1 MLRKVV
7 AALKKFTALAFTV
20 LSFVTLALLPAD
32 GTALAASRIVRV
44 GYLVRAGFQEGRD
57 GEAKSGYGYEYL
69 QEIAYHTDWQYEYV
83 YGDFEVLLAK
93 LRRGEIELM
102 AGVAKTPLRESQLLF
117 SALPCGVE
125 EYYIYTHPGQPVVS
139 ASIPSTLDGKTIGIT
154 PSSYLADIFAEFCRR
169 QGIKCATVP
178 IQSQSTLRDTLST
191 GYVDAIVTTTIT
203 KVPER
208 NDSFVMGAKVGQ
220 AATYFAVSRENPEI
234 MDELNY
240 AIRRIQGLNPF
251 YNEENYLKYI
261 NGSTIVSA
269 LKTGT
274 EQAFIENNPVVRVG
288 YVQGAA
294 PYCKTDVNSPDSV
307 SGIMPEVLSH
317 IALSSGLKFQYV
329 PYSSPGQLV
338 YALRSGA
345 VNVGVPV
352 IGSYW
357 AAEEQNIVITSPVT
371 ASKMFLIYQRAISST
386 YKELLARV
394 AVPSQNNQYAYYISI
409 HYPDAQIKFYPDME
423 ACLDALSWNEVDS
436 VIMES
441 DLLQNM
447 IAQNYK
453 PVTVFRHL
461 PLPEPYQVSMAVAA
475 GSSTLR
481 AILNQGISTLPA
493 AMVSDA
499 RIRALAQEKNAFII
513 NRISPFE
520 FGVIGGFILML
531 AGIMAFI
538 YQNIAKKREDNRILK
553 ELLAD
558 ARRNASDRRAIIAA
572 VNETVRRHLDEI
584 QKSASFLQTPAGQDD
599 HDSLQK
605 LKKSAAALDTILQDT
620 LRLTTIHTGE
630 MDFTREEIHL
640 DQLLQRIISDAEQI
654 CAPRR
659 VTIDTSLQLLHRK
672 VYSSP
677 AHLEF
682 LLRQLLTI
690 AVIFTKTGGAA
701 NFSVSELTDD
711 MAGQDSS
718 FAFFRFM
725 ISDTSQGLSD
735 TQLRQI
741 LHPELLLSAPSDDLT
756 YTSRLTTLVALHLA
770 EIMNGR
776 LTITSNQG
784 EGTTFILTI
793 SLDLAE
799 DDDPPE
805 RKETAV

>member
-1 MLRKVV
+1 MPRKVV
-7 AALKKFTALAFTV
+7 AALKKFTVLAFTV
-20 LSFVTLALLPAD
+20 LSFVSLALLPAG

-44 GYLVRAGFQEGRD
+44 GYLVQAGFQEGRD

-69 QEIAYHTDWQYEYV
+69 QEISYHTDWQYEYV
-83 YGDFEVLLAK
+83 YGDFEALLAK

-154 PSSYLADIFAEFCRR
+154 PSSYLADTFEEFCRR
-169 QGIKCATVP
+169 QGIKCTTVP
-178 IQSQSTLRDTLST
+178 IQSQATLRDTLNT
-191 GYVDAIVTTTIT
+191 GYVDAIVTSTIT
-203 KVPER
+203 KAPER

-240 AIRRIQGLNPF
+240 AIRRIQSLNPF

-269 LKTGT
+269 LKTDT
-274 EQAFIENNPVVRVG
+274 ERVFIEDNPVIKVG

-338 YALRSGA
+338 YALRSGV
-345 VNVGVPV
+345 VNAGVPV
-352 IGSYW
+352 IGCYW
-357 AAEEQNIVITSPVT
+357 AAEEQSIVITSPVT
-371 ASKMFLIYQRAISST
+371 TSKMSLVYQRAISST

-394 AVPSQNNQYAYYISI
+394 AVPAQNNQYAYYINI

-423 ACLDALSWNEVDS
+423 DCLDALSWNEVDS

-447 IAQNYK
+447 IAQNHK
-453 PVTVFRHL
+453 PGTVFRHL
-461 PLPEPYQVSMAVAA
+461 PLPEPYHVSMAVAA

-513 NRISPFE
+513 SRISPFE

-531 AGIMAFI
+531 AGIMVFI

-553 ELLAD
+553 ELLTD
-558 ARRNASDRRAIIAA
+558 ARRNAIDRRTIVAA
-572 VNETVRRHLDEI
+572 VNDAVRRHLDEM
-584 QKSASFLQTPAGQDD
+584 QKSASLLQTPAGQADQ
-599 HDSLQK
+599 DSLQK

-630 MDFTREEIHL
+630 MDFTREKIHL

-654 CAPRR
+654 SAPRR

-701 NFSVSELTDD
+701 NFAVNELTDD

-725 ISDTSQGLSD
+725 ISDTSQSLSD

-741 LHPELLLSAPSDDLT
+741 LHPEFPLSALSEDLT
-756 YTSRLTTLVALHLA
+756 YISRLTTLVALHLA

-793 SLDLAE
+793 PLDLAE
-799 DDDPPE
+799 DDLPE
-805 RKETAV
+805 RSETAV